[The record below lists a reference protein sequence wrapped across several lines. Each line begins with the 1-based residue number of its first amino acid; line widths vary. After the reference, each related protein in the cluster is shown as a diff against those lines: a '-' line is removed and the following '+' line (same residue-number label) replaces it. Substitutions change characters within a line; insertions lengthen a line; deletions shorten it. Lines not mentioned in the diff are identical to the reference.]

1 MLFNKLQQTWW
12 LSAEEIHSLSQF
24 WRQIVQCQYHWAEMK
39 VYQQGCTPSRV
50 CREGPV
56 PFLFQGPVASG
67 LPWLVATSR
76 QSSRPAS
83 SNRSL
88 FHPHIAVSSVYI
100 KTSSDCLLV
109 RTLVLACGAH
119 MDDNPGQ
126 CRCIE
131 ILHFISSLPYE
142 VIITGSRS
150 WTQISFGGPFVQ
162 HTTPS
167 LCQQFQT
174 SCLQQS
180 PPCSRSRTDEGDQS
194 MSLRL

>member
-1 MLFNKLQQTWW
+1 
-12 LSAEEIHSLSQF
+12 
-24 WRQIVQCQYHWAEMK
+24 MK
-39 VYQQGCTPSRV
+39 VYQQGCTPSRM

-67 LPWLVATSR
+67 LPWLVAISR

-100 KTSSDCLLV
+100 KTSSDCLLI

-126 CRCIE
+126 CRCIK
-131 ILHFISSLPYE
+131 ILHFISSLPDE
-142 VIITGSRS
+142 VIVTGSRVGHRYLS
-150 WTQISFGGPFVQ
+150 EGHLFNIP
-162 HTTPS
+162 HH
-167 LCQQFQT
+167 LCANNSKLHVSSKVPHAPGHVPMKGTRVCHLGFRIIF
-174 SCLQQS
+174 S
-180 PPCSRSRTDEGDQS
+180 
-194 MSLRL
+194 